1 LRAAKTKAEAGIN
14 NKSKNQKTFLVPRLT
29 AYFRACRFC
38 RTILLLVYKLNKVR
52 GKENFPLTLKK
63 T

>member
-14 NKSKNQKTFLVPRLT
+14 NKSKNQKLSVPRLT

-38 RTILLLVYKLNKVR
+38 RTWLIIGYKLNK
-52 GKENFPLTLKK
+52 KSEENKIFP
-63 T
+63 